1 MVLNSTISFSFSNW
15 IISPLETT
23 LARPPAFLVEVF
35 IAVFPRASLFFSLI
49 CPSVFCAASI
59 FAFFKS
65 SSEGW
70 FIIEKI
76 VKTNPIK
83 TKPVKVLRS
92 IIFLFYELRLLER
105 KQQKGDEVLPLYFY
119 ILGEIGHQQTKDDLG
134 FL

>member
-1 MVLNSTISFSFSNW
+1 MISFSFSSR
-15 IISPLETT
+15 IISPLATT
-23 LARPPAFLVEVF
+23 LARFPAFLVEVF
-35 IAVFPRASLFFSLI
+35 IADFLSVSLFFSLTSR
-49 CPSVFCAASI
+49 SVFCAASI

-92 IIFLFYELRLLER
+92 IIFLFYELRLLVR

-119 ILGEIGHQQTKDDLG
+119 ILGEIEHQQTKGDLG
-134 FL
+134 FQ

>member
-1 MVLNSTISFSFSNW
+1 MISFSFSSR
-15 IISPLETT
+15 IISPLATT
-23 LARPPAFLVEVF
+23 LARFPVFLVEVF
-35 IAVFPRASLFFSLI
+35 IAVFPGASLFFSLI
-49 CPSVFCAASI
+49 SRSVFCTASI

-70 FIIEKI
+70 FIIEKM

-92 IIFLFYELRLLER
+92 IIFLFYELRLLVR

-119 ILGEIGHQQTKDDLG
+119 ILGEIEHQQTKGDLG
-134 FL
+134 FQ